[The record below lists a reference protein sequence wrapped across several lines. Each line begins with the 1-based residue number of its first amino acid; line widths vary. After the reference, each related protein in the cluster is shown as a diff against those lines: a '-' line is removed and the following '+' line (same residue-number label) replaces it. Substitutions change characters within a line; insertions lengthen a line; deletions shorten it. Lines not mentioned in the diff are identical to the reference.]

1 MTNKLMDKKEATQEL
16 VNSRQRSS
24 GYKRE
29 RERAMAIYLLDVMLI
44 AYWTISTSF

>member
-16 VNSRQRSS
+16 FNSRQRSS
-24 GYKRE
+24 GYK

-44 AYWTISTSF
+44 AYWTISTSS